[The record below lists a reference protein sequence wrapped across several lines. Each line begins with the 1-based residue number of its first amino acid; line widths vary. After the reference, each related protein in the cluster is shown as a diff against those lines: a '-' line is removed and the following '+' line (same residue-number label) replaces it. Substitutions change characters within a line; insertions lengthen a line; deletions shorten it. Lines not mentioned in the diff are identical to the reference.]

1 MANEIRAVTESIS
14 GEAAR
19 LGAMRGELGGSVGW
33 LASSGQAAAETPAAG
48 AFEEMT
54 QDWIR
59 VLGQFAEGVDE
70 LAAAVESAAWCYAVA
85 DQVSIPAG
93 RGG

>member
-1 MANEIRAVTESIS
+1 MAYEIRAVTESIS

-33 LASSGQAAAETPAAG
+33 LASSADAAADTPAAG
-48 AFEEMT
+48 AFAEMT
-54 QDWIR
+54 NDWIR
-59 VLGQFAEGVDE
+59 VLGQFAGAADD
-70 LAAAVESAAWCYAVA
+70 LAAAVEAAAWCYAVV
-85 DQVSIPAG
+85 DQVSVPG